1 MNFAFL
7 YYSYLIRR
15 GGFPSDRSIPFGA
28 DGQDHIFPK
37 DYRILSEMMVMEEA
51 RREPIRKISNPL
63 RFFSE
68 TEKHNYNV

>member
-1 MNFAFL
+1 
-7 YYSYLIRR
+7 
-15 GGFPSDRSIPFGA
+15 
-28 DGQDHIFPK
+28 
-37 DYRILSEMMVMEEA
+37 MMVMEEA